1 VEADMAEN
9 EQAQEKTE
17 EPTQRRLEKAREDGD
32 VLSSKEMLVFA
43 SGVSALIIIGALGL
57 FSKGVLD
64 AWGSLFIFS
73 NPDELLTAKSAKGWS
88 GYAIVLSGAAIFG
101 IPTMLFIILTQSF
114 VGNGLSFNPKGF
126 SFKVEKLNI
135 IKGLGRIFSV
145 KGLVELIKAIAKVV
159 FLTAVVITFLW
170 FSLTRIV
177 YLNVGSLD
185 DGIAVLYRLLILFIL
200 SILIVLCLIAIGDY
214 IWSRHSWLQK
224 LRMSRQDM
232 KEEFKETEGS
242 PEVKSRMRRLQ
253 MEASQKAMQN
263 AQAVEQVK
271 DATVIIT
278 NPTHFAVAIRY
289 DQELEDVPV
298 ILAMG
303 KDILAK
309 RIIEQADIHAKTVVR
324 SPTLARALY
333 YSGEIGGAI
342 SERLYAAVA
351 SILAYVYQLERGI
364 DASLNDVE
372 VPADMVF
379 DEFGK
384 PSEVS

>member
-1 VEADMAEN
+1 MAEN

-73 NPDELLTAKSAKGWS
+73 NPDELLTAKFAKGWS

-114 VGNGLSFNPKGF
+114 VGNGLSFNPKSF
-126 SFKVEKLNI
+126 SFKTEKLNI

-145 KGLVELIKAIAKVV
+145 KGLAELIKAIAKVV

-170 FSLTRIV
+170 FSLTRII

-242 PEVKSRMRRLQ
+242 PEVKARMRRLQ

-309 RIIEQADIHAKTVVR
+309 RIMEQADIHSKTVVR

-333 YSGEIGGAI
+333 YSGDVGGAI

-384 PSEVS
+384 PSKVS